1 MRRILST
8 PTPSISKTG
17 KLSEIVP
24 GAPATGSRV
33 DPEISLTLAHDVQ
46 ASVVI
51 AEETQLPSMAVS
63 AAQLD
68 ESGGDVALNLSAG
81 EGVQSLFLRRQG
93 TVKEVSA
100 AVGAGQ
106 EPPREVAAALDEQ
119 QAETAAAGS
128 VVVMAEET
136 LLPS

>member
-68 ESGGDVALNLSAG
+68 ESGGDVALSLSAG
-81 EGVQSLFLRRQG
+81 GGVQSLFLRRQG
-93 TVKEVSA
+93 TVKEASA

-119 QAETAAAGS
+119 QSETAAAGS
-128 VVVMAEET
+128 VVET
-136 LLPS
+136 VLPS